1 MPPVVVFC
9 LGSGR
14 GAAPPSLTTTSTSVS
29 GKASRKKSFGLV
41 LDLHRERIAGFGEAQ
56 DDRDFPVRGGRMFD
70 ESARNDV
77 LSRFGMDDRCEQ
89 AFDFFFHAVRKVCL

>member
-1 MPPVVVFC
+1 MPPVVGFGARC
-9 LGSGR
+9 
-14 GAAPPSLTTTSTSVS
+14 GAALLDDHQHFGVRKSL
-29 GKASRKKSFGLV
+29 AQKSFGLV

-77 LSRFGMDDRCEQ
+77 LPRFGMDDRCEQ